1 MEQHLGPLTTKEGF
15 NRVEEYVE
23 EAKSRSAE
31 TLLGRRKPSGAEFEK
46 GYFFDPTILVNVD
59 HTMKLVKNETFG
71 PMVPIMPFKTFD
83 EVIEEANDTEYGLVS
98 YIYTGDL
105 GKILTTFSMSTCF

>member
-1 MEQHLGPLTTKEGF
+1 LEQHLGPLTTKEGF

-83 EVIEEANDTEYGLVS
+83 EVIEEANDRDPSPLVPRRNNP
-98 YIYTGDL
+98 
-105 GKILTTFSMSTCF
+105 

>member
-1 MEQHLGPLTTKEGF
+1 LEQHLGPLTTKEGF

-31 TLLGRRKPSGAEFEK
+31 TLLGRRKLSGAEFEK
-46 GYFFDPTILVNVD
+46 GYFFEPTILVNVD

-71 PMVPIMPFKTFD
+71 PMVPIMPFKTFG
-83 EVIEEANDTEYGLVS
+83 EVIEEANDRDPSPLVPRRNNP
-98 YIYTGDL
+98 
-105 GKILTTFSMSTCF
+105 